1 MNCDRPKLASV
12 VMAASKSDG
21 EELIS
26 FPGGLEEAGGATGGL
41 VGGTVVVRTLEA
53 EAAVEGGC

>member
-1 MNCDRPKLASV
+1 
-12 VMAASKSDG
+12 MAASKSDG